1 MVESLRERKKSQTRE
16 ALRRAALDLAA
27 EKGLQSASI
36 DDICGRAGVSS
47 RTFFNYFPSKV
58 AAIIGLADIEVPL
71 TAELRADYL
80 AGPRDSALLRDT
92 CRLFAA
98 IVEDQ
103 SMAGTRQ
110 KRLEVARDAPEL
122 LNAGLRA
129 LLDGSDEI
137 KQLIAQR
144 LAGDWQEPSADNY
157 ETARLL
163 MTLIVAAMSVVVR
176 TPGGLPSTADLGEET
191 YLMARRLQDVARF

>member
-1 MVESLRERKKSQTRE
+1 VVDSLRERKKSQTRE

-58 AAIIGLADIEVPL
+58 SAVLGLVDVEVPL
-71 TAELRADYL
+71 TAQLRVDYL
-80 AGPRDSALLRDT
+80 ASPREAMLLRDT

-98 IVEDQ
+98 IVENQ
-103 SMAGTRQ
+103 SLAGSRE
-110 KRLEVARDAPEL
+110 KRLEIARDTPEL

-129 LLDGSDEI
+129 LLDGSDEVR
-137 KQLIAQR
+137 QLIAQR
-144 LAGDWQEPSADNY
+144 LAGDWQEPTDADI
-157 ETARLL
+157 ESARLL

-176 TPGGLPSTADLGEET
+176 NPCGLPATADLGEET
-191 YLMARRLQDVARF
+191 YLMARKLQDVAR